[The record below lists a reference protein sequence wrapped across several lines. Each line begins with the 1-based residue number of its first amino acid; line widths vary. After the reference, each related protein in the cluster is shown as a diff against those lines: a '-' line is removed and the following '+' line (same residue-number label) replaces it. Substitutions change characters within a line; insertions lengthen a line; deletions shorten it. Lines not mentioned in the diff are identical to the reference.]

1 MSKRIVILGAGES
14 GVGAALLAQ
23 QQGYDVFVSD
33 FGEIKSNYKEELINV
48 AIPFEEKQHSEE
60 LIVKADVVV
69 KSPGIPE
76 KASIIRKLR
85 SLNIPIIS
93 EIEFAYQF
101 VEDATI
107 IGITGSN
114 GKTTTTSLTY
124 QILKDENL
132 DVAIGGNIG
141 ESFARKVA
149 EKQYGYYVLEI
160 SSFQLDDIQQFKP
173 DIAILMNITPDHL
186 DRYEYNFEN
195 YVESKFKIIKNQT
208 KQQHFIYCDDD
219 GTIQKHLSQKNTN
232 TTMHPFS
239 IEHQTKNGAFV
250 LNDKFIIETNKDNME
265 MTISELGLKG
275 KHNLYNSMA
284 AGIAGRLLNL
294 RKKRIRKSL
303 HDFTNLEHRLEKVL
317 KIRGVEF
324 INDSKATN
332 INSVW
337 YALET
342 MDKPVIWIAGGVDKG
357 NDYALIEDLV
367 KSKVKAIV
375 SLGKEVEK
383 IHTAFANKVSTIV
396 NEEKLD
402 DAVEKAFSLAES
414 GDVVLMSPAC
424 ASFDMF
430 ENYEERGMKFKEA
443 VRQL

>member
-23 QQGYDVFVSD
+23 QKGYEVFVSD
-33 FGEIKSNYKEELINV
+33 YGLIKPNYKNELGE
-48 AIPFEEKQHSEE
+48 ASIPFEEQQHTEE

-76 KASIIRKLR
+76 KAGIIKKLR
-85 SLNIPIIS
+85 SLNISIIS

-101 VEDATI
+101 VQEATI

-124 QILKDENL
+124 QILKNENL
-132 DVAIGGNIG
+132 DVAIAGNIG

-149 EKQYGYYVLEI
+149 EKPYAYYVLEI

-186 DRYEYNFEN
+186 DRYQYNFEN
-195 YVESKFKIIKNQT
+195 YAAAKFKIIQNQT

-219 GTIQKHLSQKNTN
+219 ETIQKHLSKKNTS
-232 TTMHPFS
+232 TIMHPFS
-239 IEHQTKNGAFV
+239 IKHQTQNGAFV
-250 LNDKFIIETNKDNME
+250 LKDKFIIETNEENME
-265 MTISELGLKG
+265 VTISELGLKG

-294 RKKRIRKSL
+294 RKKRIRRSL
-303 HDFTNLEHRLEKVL
+303 FDFTNLEHRLETVL
-317 KIRGVEF
+317 KIGGVEF

-342 MDKPVIWIAGGVDKG
+342 MEKPVIWIAGGVDKG
-357 NDYALIEDLV
+357 NDYTLIEDLV
-367 KSKVKAIV
+367 KNKVKAIV
-375 SLGKEVEK
+375 SLGKEAEK
-383 IHTAFANKVSTIV
+383 IHLAFENKVPSIV
-396 NEEKLD
+396 NKQELKA
-402 DAVEKAFSLAES
+402 AVEQAFNLAES
-414 GDVVLMSPAC
+414 GDVVLLSPAC

-430 ENYEERGMKFKEA
+430 ENYEERGQKFKEA